1 MSARHFSLRIV
12 LRSLAGRRIQSLLV
26 AGSIALATSV
36 IAALLCLSIDVQRK
50 VTEQLAEFGANVALV
65 PAGDLT
71 TFLATDGETLAG
83 GLPPGSVSSAVLY
96 SRVEIETAP
105 RIVISVVAVGAEPA
119 TMANVMRYRLT
130 GQPLP
135 ESGALPSGK
144 LPTVVGARLARR
156 ASFAPT
162 GPPWIIAVIVG
173 GRRVDAEV
181 TAVLTTGESEDDQ
194 IFVPIPALEALTGL
208 SGRRSALLVQV
219 PGRPEAVARAVSAL
233 QARAASVGIDAKILR
248 RIAATGAAALGKIR
262 GLLAILSLV
271 VVAASLLSAGTVL
284 MEQAIERRGEV
295 GLMKSLGATNREV
308 ASLVLV
314 EAGLLGLGGGVAGS
328 LGGVGIADLLER
340 VVFGSPLTL
349 PAIVPP
355 LAVLLGL
362 VLTGAAVA
370 LPLRAS
376 LAVLPAVALR
386 EDRS

>member
-1 MSARHFSLRIV
+1 MSAQPFSLRIV

-71 TFLATDGETLAG
+71 TFLASDGEKLAA
-83 GLPPGSVSSAVLY
+83 GLPQGSVSSAVLY

-105 RIVISVVAVGAEPA
+105 RTVMSVVAVGAEPA

-144 LPTVVGARLARR
+144 LPAVVGARLARR

-162 GPPWIIAVIVG
+162 GPPWLIAVIVG
-173 GRRVDAEV
+173 GRRADAEV

-219 PGRPEAVARAVSAL
+219 PGRPEAVAHIVSAL
-233 QARAASVGIDAKILR
+233 QARARSVGIDAKVLR
-248 RIAATGAAALGKIR
+248 RIAATGAAALAKIR

-314 EAGLLGLGGGVAGS
+314 EAGLLGLSGGVAGS
-328 LGGVGIADLLER
+328 LGGVAIADLLER

-349 PAIVPP
+349 PAFVPP

-362 VLTGAAVA
+362 LLTGAAVA